1 MRLKKLP
8 QVYRISIVKNNLSDL
23 SLSFGFESRPDVK
36 IEKLF
41 LIFDCFF
48 SITIPYKKKYLNT
61 IINFRMDNNNLA
73 QITFGGG
80 CFWCVESCFNMLK
93 GVQSAI
99 SGYSGG
105 HKDNPTYEEVCT
117 GETGHAE
124 VVQITYDPAIISYE
138 QLMDVFFFLHD
149 PTQLNRQGNDIGT
162 QYRSVIYYK
171 DDAEKAKAEEAI
183 EKSKQSGRW
192 QGTYVTELTRF
203 DKFWPAEQYHQGYY
217 NENPTQPYCS
227 AVVGP
232 KIQKFKKH
240 FGELGMLND

>member
-1 MRLKKLP
+1 MKRTKWCVFFMYFCELIFLKMT
-8 QVYRISIVKNNLSDL
+8 RILLI
-23 SLSFGFESRPDVK
+23 FA
-36 IEKLF
+36 ILF
-41 LIFDCFF
+41 LSSCSGQDQKK
-48 SITIPYKKKYLNT
+48 SI
-61 IINFRMDNNNLA
+61 DNKQPVKMNNQKLE

-93 GVQSAI
+93 GVEKAV

-124 VVQITYDPAIISYE
+124 VVEITYDPSIITYE

-162 QYRSVIYYK
+162 QYRSVIYYRNEE
-171 DDAEKAKAEEAI
+171 EKQKAIKAI
-183 EKSKQSGRW
+183 ETSKTTNRW
-192 QGTYVTELTRF
+192 HGDYVTELTAF
-203 DKFWPAEQYHQGYY
+203 EKFWPAETYHQGYY

-232 KIQKFKKH
+232 KIQKFKNHYQSMGWLK
-240 FGELGMLND
+240 

>member
-1 MRLKKLP
+1 
-8 QVYRISIVKNNLSDL
+8 
-23 SLSFGFESRPDVK
+23 
-36 IEKLF
+36 
-41 LIFDCFF
+41 
-48 SITIPYKKKYLNT
+48 
-61 IINFRMDNNNLA
+61 MDNNNLE

-93 GVQSAI
+93 GVKSAV

-105 HKDNPTYEEVCT
+105 QKDNPTYEEVCT
-117 GETGHAE
+117 GTTGHAE
-124 VVQITYDPAIISYE
+124 VVQITYNPAVISYE

-149 PTQLNRQGNDIGT
+149 PTQLNRQGNDVGT

-192 QGTYVTELTRF
+192 AGTYVTEVTKF

-240 FGELGMLND
+240 FGELDMLNAE

>member
-1 MRLKKLP
+1 
-8 QVYRISIVKNNLSDL
+8 
-23 SLSFGFESRPDVK
+23 
-36 IEKLF
+36 
-41 LIFDCFF
+41 
-48 SITIPYKKKYLNT
+48 
-61 IINFRMDNNNLA
+61 MDNNNLA

-93 GVQSAI
+93 GVHSAV

-171 DDAEKAKAEEAI
+171 DDAEKAKAEQAI
-183 EKSKQSGRW
+183 ETSKQSGRW
-192 QGTYVTELTRF
+192 QGTYVTELTKF

-240 FGELGMLND
+240 FGELEMLKAE

>member
-1 MRLKKLP
+1 MN
-8 QVYRISIVKNNLSDL
+8 KNN
-23 SLSFGFESRPDVK
+23 FQ
-36 IEKLF
+36 
-41 LIFDCFF
+41 
-48 SITIPYKKKYLNT
+48 
-61 IINFRMDNNNLA
+61 

-80 CFWCVESCFNMLK
+80 CFWCVESCFNILK
-93 GVQSAI
+93 GVESAI

-183 EKSKQSGRW
+183 KTSQESGRW
-192 QGTYVTELTRF
+192 SGTYVTELTPF
-203 DKFWPAEQYHQGYY
+203 EKFWPAEQYHQGYY

-240 FGELGMLND
+240 FGELGMLETDSQ

>member
-1 MRLKKLP
+1 
-8 QVYRISIVKNNLSDL
+8 
-23 SLSFGFESRPDVK
+23 
-36 IEKLF
+36 
-41 LIFDCFF
+41 
-48 SITIPYKKKYLNT
+48 
-61 IINFRMDNNNLA
+61 MDNNNLE

-93 GVQSAI
+93 GVKSAI

-124 VVQITYDPAIISYE
+124 VVQITYDPAVISYE

-149 PTQLNRQGNDIGT
+149 PTQLNRQGNDVGT

-171 DDAEKAKAEEAI
+171 DNAEKAKAEEAI
-183 EKSKQSGRW
+183 RTSEESGRW
-192 QGTYVTELTRF
+192 QGTYVTELAQF
-203 DKFWPAEQYHQGYY
+203 EKFWPAEQYHQGYY

-240 FGELGMLND
+240 YREVGMLNAE